1 MTVMIFTYGK
11 DRKKTHIN
19 GMSAIISFTDSKNR
33 KGHGQRDESD
43 VRAGYAIW

>member
-1 MTVMIFTYGK
+1 MTVMISFTYSK
-11 DRKKTHIN
+11 DRKNTYN